1 MGGARGPHAIQQV
14 VSIAWARVHSLV
26 LLAVALALILG
37 VLPAALVAAGTWV
50 AQAPGAHATLR
61 NAEVLP
67 IGRMSR
73 DLQATTHQRP
83 QPGQEIEMNTRSGGV
98 GIIGVIVIVV
108 IVLFVLGVIKL

>member
-50 AQAPGAHATLR
+50 AQAP
-61 NAEVLP
+61 
-67 IGRMSR
+67 
-73 DLQATTHQRP
+73 
-83 QPGQEIEMNTRSGGV
+83 
-98 GIIGVIVIVV
+98 
-108 IVLFVLGVIKL
+108 